1 MPWRQAWHGYATC
14 QARSPLHG
22 RLILSGSFRLRGLSL
37 KALAAVSFLLVCA
50 GLPAADF
57 STPPDRIVE
66 NYTTATESQQRSFDG
81 TSMEVEIQAS
91 LPKLKKHGRLHGLR
105 RISKLGRI
113 TYEHLVFEGDGTIKN
128 QVIARYLTAEV
139 EARDE
144 QSPALAVT
152 PANYKFGYKS
162 KAMVAGRPAYLFS
175 VTPKKKRPGLFK
187 GELWIDAGTYLPL
200 LESGYLVKSPSV
212 FLKRVAFVRKFEI
225 RDGISVPRQVASTVD
240 TRIWGTAELEIDF
253 TNFCVDDSTLPAESV
268 EDDAQ

>member
-1 MPWRQAWHGYATC
+1 
-14 QARSPLHG
+14 
-22 RLILSGSFRLRGLSL
+22 LR
-37 KALAAVSFLLVCA
+37 ALAALLFLLLCA
-50 GLPAADF
+50 GLPAEDF

-66 NYTTATESQQRSFDG
+66 NYTSATESQQRSFDG

-91 LPKLKKHGRLHGLR
+91 LPKLKKHGKLHGLR

-144 QSPALAVT
+144 QAPSLAVT
-152 PANYKFGYKS
+152 PANYKFSYKS
-162 KAMVAGRPAYLFS
+162 KAMVDGRSVYLFAVS
-175 VTPKKKRPGLFK
+175 PKKKQAGLFK
-187 GELWIDAGTYLPL
+187 GELWIDAATYLPV
-200 LESGYLVKSPSV
+200 LESGYLVKNPSV

-253 TNFCVDDSTLPAESV
+253 TNFSVDDSVAPAVSGEN
-268 EDDAQ
+268 DGQ